1 MIEQVTRHTFEY
13 DKPHKVM
20 KIIANL
26 IEIGLPPAGLG
37 GVAVAAEADAPQ
49 DGAAAGASSPPRRG
63 PPCSSSCHGSPPSPI
78 HKIFSAIF
86 GMCRDIQTR

>member
-37 GVAVAAEADAPQ
+37 GVAVAAEADAL
-49 DGAAAGASSPPRRG
+49 DV
-63 PPCSSSCHGSPPSPI
+63 
-78 HKIFSAIF
+78 
-86 GMCRDIQTR
+86 